1 MGENIRE
8 NIPLPNSDP
17 ERRPELTRTISNYSS
32 SSSFSFTTLDASEE
46 LPLCCSHVTLGKV
59 TYLKNSLENK
69 KQKNSLENANKYWER
84 ALFLHSQR
92 KNDVDHYKKMTSQNM
107 VKRSLVPGL
116 EGASTEWTNEKHN
129 LYLDSL
135 ETSFVNELYH
145 SMRLRDWH
153 QQKNARGTRSLQEVS
168 FKTQNSSD
176 RFMVVQDGCLQ
187 INLRQNESLMEST
200 ANSHVTVRSPCRCHS
215 TLAGKSCTVSS
226 PKTLTLKKLHASA
239 RSSEQN
245 LVCHQDLVGSITEVS
260 GQNFVD
266 EDHGGKLSNAS
277 KPKRLKR
284 VAADASSNDQI
295 VPSGNFD
302 TKEMPNAK
310 ADSILSVAILVVNG
324 VRGNATVGLWAKV
337 HREEI
342 ISVQRYALHLLGL
355 GCQAIRKDSLQ
366 VKSTLIIPSGEI
378 GQDTRYML
386 MLE

>member
-17 ERRPELTRTISNYSS
+17 ERRPELTRTISNSSS

-46 LPLCCSHVTLGKV
+46 LPLCCSHATL
-59 TYLKNSLENK
+59 
-69 KQKNSLENANKYWER
+69 
-84 ALFLHSQR
+84 
-92 KNDVDHYKKMTSQNM
+92 
-107 VKRSLVPGL
+107 
-116 EGASTEWTNEKHN
+116 GASTEWTNEKHN

-153 QQKNARGTRSLQEVS
+153 QQKNARGTHSLQEVS

-176 RFMVVQDGCLQ
+176 QFMVVQDGCLQ
-187 INLRQNESLMEST
+187 KINLRKNESLMEST

-226 PKTLTLKKLHASA
+226 SKTLTLKKLHASA

-302 TKEMPNAK
+302 TKEVSMAHNV
-310 ADSILSVAILVVNG
+310 LSEQGHNL
-324 VRGNATVGLWAKV
+324 
-337 HREEI
+337 
-342 ISVQRYALHLLGL
+342 RYFLG
-355 GCQAIRKDSLQ
+355 GS
-366 VKSTLIIPSGEI
+366 
-378 GQDTRYML
+378 
-386 MLE
+386 

>member
-17 ERRPELTRTISNYSS
+17 ERRPELTRTISNSSS

-46 LPLCCSHVTLGKV
+46 LPLCCSHATL
-59 TYLKNSLENK
+59 
-69 KQKNSLENANKYWER
+69 
-84 ALFLHSQR
+84 
-92 KNDVDHYKKMTSQNM
+92 
-107 VKRSLVPGL
+107 
-116 EGASTEWTNEKHN
+116 GASTEWTNEKHN

-153 QQKNARGTRSLQEVS
+153 QQKNARGTHSLQEVS

-176 RFMVVQDGCLQ
+176 QFMVVQDGCLQ
-187 INLRQNESLMEST
+187 KINLRKNESLMEST

-226 PKTLTLKKLHASA
+226 SKTLTLKKLHASA

-245 LVCHQDLVGSITEVS
+245 LVCHQDLVGSITVS

-284 VAADASSNDQI
+284 VAADASSNDQVMSTINTKTERKKNNIWNKFCILILLYLSHIRSCDYYSVLI
-295 VPSGNFD
+295 VR
-302 TKEMPNAK
+302 
-310 ADSILSVAILVVNG
+310 V
-324 VRGNATVGLWAKV
+324 
-337 HREEI
+337 
-342 ISVQRYALHLLGL
+342 
-355 GCQAIRKDSLQ
+355 
-366 VKSTLIIPSGEI
+366 LIF
-378 GQDTRYML
+378 Y
-386 MLE
+386 

>member
-17 ERRPELTRTISNYSS
+17 ERRPELTRTISNSSS

-46 LPLCCSHVTLGKV
+46 LPLCSSHATL
-59 TYLKNSLENK
+59 
-69 KQKNSLENANKYWER
+69 
-84 ALFLHSQR
+84 
-92 KNDVDHYKKMTSQNM
+92 
-107 VKRSLVPGL
+107 
-116 EGASTEWTNEKHN
+116 GASTEWTNEKHN

-176 RFMVVQDGCLQ
+176 QVVQDGCLQ
-187 INLRQNESLMEST
+187 KINLRRNESLMEST
-200 ANSHVTVRSPCRCHS
+200 ANSHVTMRSPCRCHS

-226 PKTLTLKKLHASA
+226 PKTLTLKNLHASA

-245 LVCHQDLVGSITEVS
+245 LVCHQDWVGNITEVS

-284 VAADASSNDQI
+284 IAADASSNDQI
-295 VPSGNFD
+295 VPSENFD
-302 TKEMPNAK
+302 TKEVSMAHNV
-310 ADSILSVAILVVNG
+310 LSEQGHNL
-324 VRGNATVGLWAKV
+324 
-337 HREEI
+337 
-342 ISVQRYALHLLGL
+342 RYFLG
-355 GCQAIRKDSLQ
+355 GS
-366 VKSTLIIPSGEI
+366 
-378 GQDTRYML
+378 
-386 MLE
+386 

>member
-17 ERRPELTRTISNYSS
+17 ERRPELTRTISNSSS
-32 SSSFSFTTLDASEE
+32 SSSFSLDASEE
-46 LPLCCSHVTLGKV
+46 LPLCCSHATL
-59 TYLKNSLENK
+59 
-69 KQKNSLENANKYWER
+69 
-84 ALFLHSQR
+84 
-92 KNDVDHYKKMTSQNM
+92 
-107 VKRSLVPGL
+107 
-116 EGASTEWTNEKHN
+116 GASTEWTNEKHN

-145 SMRLRDWH
+145 SIRLRDWH

-176 RFMVVQDGCLQ
+176 QFIVVQDGCLQ
-187 INLRQNESLMEST
+187 KIKLRRNETLMEST
-200 ANSHVTVRSPCRCHS
+200 ADSHVTMRSPYRCHS

-226 PKTLTLKKLHASA
+226 PKTLTLKSLHASA

-266 EDHGGKLSNAS
+266 EDHGGKLGNAS

-284 VAADASSNDQI
+284 VPADASSNDQ
-295 VPSGNFD
+295 
-302 TKEMPNAK
+302 
-310 ADSILSVAILVVNG
+310 
-324 VRGNATVGLWAKV
+324 GNATVGLWAKV

-342 ISVQRYALHLLGL
+342 ISVQRYALHPLGL
-355 GCQAIRKDSLQ
+355 VD
-366 VKSTLIIPSGEI
+366 I
-378 GQDTRYML
+378 GL
-386 MLE
+386 ME